1 MANNQIAK
9 SFLREWRFYEKHF
22 HEFHEFSPL
31 RKNAVILFSELKQL
45 PDKEIEMLIE
55 RYYKASEYVLYDE
68 AFDDYRKCVPVPFDL
83 IAKKYEKSSSGI
95 QKQIKGIEHRLE
107 IKIWDR
113 INREKEASKI
123 DIESKFG
130 HLLKED
136 SKSKELFLEKSE
148 ELANTGELIKL
159 PNGSFVRLSGIDTK
173 EMK

>member
-1 MANNQIAK
+1 MANNRIAK

-45 PDKEIEMLIE
+45 PNKDMEMLIE
-55 RYYKASEYVLYDE
+55 RYYRVSEYVSYDE
-68 AFDDYRKCVPVPFDL
+68 SFDDYRKCVPVPFDL
-83 IAKKYEKSSSGI
+83 VAEKFGKSSRSI
-95 QKQIKGIEHRLE
+95 QEQLKGIEHRLE
-107 IKIWDR
+107 INIWNR

-123 DIESKFG
+123 DIDSKFG

-136 SKSKELFLEKSE
+136 SKSKELFLEKLE
-148 ELANTGELIKL
+148 ELAIGGELIKL